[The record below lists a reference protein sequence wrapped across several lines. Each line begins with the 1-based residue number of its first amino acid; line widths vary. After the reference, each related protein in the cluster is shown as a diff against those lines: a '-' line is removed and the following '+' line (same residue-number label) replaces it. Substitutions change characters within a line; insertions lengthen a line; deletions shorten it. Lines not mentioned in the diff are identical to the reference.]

1 MRTLAGLAAFAL
13 AALAAFALTPLAVRL
28 ALRTGFLDRPF
39 GYKGHASPTP
49 YLGGLALAA
58 SIALAALTFGE
69 ITSTYSVLLGCAL
82 VLCALGTVDDRLNL
96 SPLSRVVVEVAVAL
110 LLWSTG
116 HGWGVLGNGPA
127 DAGLTVLW
135 IVGIVNA
142 FNLMDNMNGA
152 AATCAA
158 VSALGAAGLA
168 LTAGETPLFGLCLA
182 IAGACAGFLPF
193 NLARPSRI
201 FMGDGG
207 SMLLGSLVAG
217 VAMSAASLGGRHP
230 AALVVASLLVAL
242 AILDTT
248 LVSISR
254 HRAGRPLLSGGRDH
268 LTHRLARRL
277 GAAERVPPALA
288 AAQALLCG
296 LAVASVQAGTHWIV
310 AAGAVTAAAG
320 LWAVG
325 RLEGPAYFAVP
336 AESPGPGDGAPDGY
350 RRGMPAGATPP
361 AYAPVELLPTAD
373 EQPAPV
379 AAYVSPAG

>member
-1 MRTLAGLAAFAL
+1 MRTLVAPAAFAL
-13 AALAAFALTPLAVRL
+13 AALASFALTPLAIRL
-28 ALRTGFLDRPF
+28 ARRTGFLDRPF

-58 SIALAALTFGE
+58 SVVVAALTFGE
-69 ITSTYSVLLGCAL
+69 IGSTYSVLLGCAL
-82 VLCALGTVDDRLNL
+82 VLWALGTVDDRVNL

-110 LLWSTG
+110 LLWGTG
-116 HGWGVLGNGPA
+116 HGWAVLGNGPA
-127 DAGLTVLW
+127 DAVLTVLW

-152 AATCAA
+152 AATCAG

-168 LTAGETPLFGLCLA
+168 LAAGATPLLGLCLA
-182 IAGACAGFLPF
+182 IAGACVGFLPF

-217 VAMSAASLGGRHP
+217 VSMSAASLGARHP
-230 AALVVASLLVAL
+230 TALVVASLLVGL

-254 HRAGRPLLSGGRDH
+254 RRAGRPLLSGGRDH

-277 GAAERVPPALA
+277 GAPQRVPPALA
-288 AAQALLCG
+288 GAQALLCA
-296 LAVASVQAGTHWIV
+296 LAVASVQVGTGWVI
-310 AAGAVTAAAG
+310 AAGAVTAAG
-320 LWAVG
+320 GVWAVEK
-325 RLEGPAYFAVP
+325 LEGPAFLATP
-336 AESPGPGDGAPDGY
+336 ALSMAPGTGAADGH
-350 RRGMPAGATPP
+350 RRGMPAGPAAP
-361 AYAPVELLPTAD
+361 AYGTVELSVATD
-373 EQPAPV
+373 EHPATV
-379 AAYVSPAG
+379 AAYVSRGG